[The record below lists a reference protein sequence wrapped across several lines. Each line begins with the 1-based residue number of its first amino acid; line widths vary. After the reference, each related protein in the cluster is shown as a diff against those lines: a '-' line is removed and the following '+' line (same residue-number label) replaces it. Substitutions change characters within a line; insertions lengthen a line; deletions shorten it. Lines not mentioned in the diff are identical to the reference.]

1 MGKGA
6 VSGHLAAPAAAKD
19 PQIRDSLAKELP
31 QAKLET
37 AQKGALYFNAL
48 YQMMYQAGKGHA
60 KNIKSK

>member
-19 PQIRDSLAKELP
+19 PQIRDSLAKEMP

-37 AQKGALYFNAL
+37 AQKGMLSFRDFHK
-48 YQMMYQAGKGHA
+48 MMCQAGKGSV
-60 KNIKSK
+60 KDLMTE